1 MTKFFCSLLL
11 LILPASLAVGQYN
24 PYPDKSLFAEHRQNY
39 MDKIGDDAIAVIA
52 SHGVYVRN
60 DDQDHD
66 YRQDSKLFYITGFE
80 EPQSIAVLR
89 PGAEKYK
96 FILFVRPRNELAET
110 WTGRRYGIKGA
121 MDIYN
126 ADTAYVVS
134 DFESML
140 PQLLLG
146 HKTVYHNYGA
156 DEEISELITDQYSE
170 QLGNTEAVMQ
180 DAEFILGEMRK
191 VKSNREIELLQK
203 SVDISVE
210 AHREAMMSTQ
220 PGMGEYEVEAVF
232 EYVSRKNGSQRMG
245 YPSIVG
251 AGANTAILHYNTN
264 EMKMNDGDLLLFD
277 AAAEWG
283 YYTADITRTYPVNG
297 KFTKEQAAIYKIVY
311 DAQEAGMKMSKPGKT
326 YQEMADAVENSAIDG
341 LIRVGLLT
349 GTRESVK
356 EDDSHRQFY
365 IHGIGHWIGLD
376 VHDAGSYMPD
386 GTSVVFESGMVFTIE
401 PGIYITE
408 PDNVDPKWWNI
419 GVRIEDC
426 ILITK
431 NGHKNMS
438 KGVPR
443 KIKDI
448 EKLMKKKGL
457 AQKD

>member
-1 MTKFFCSLLL
+1 MTKFIFSMLL
-11 LILPASLAVGQYN
+11 LILPASLATGQYN
-24 PYPDKSLFAEHRQNY
+24 PYPDKSLFAEKRQIF
-39 MDKIGDDAIAVIA
+39 MDKIGNDAVAIMV

-89 PGAEKYK
+89 PGAEKHK
-96 FILFVRPRNELAET
+96 FILFVRPRDALEET
-110 WTGRRYGIKGA
+110 WTGRRFGVKGA
-121 MDIYN
+121 MDVFN
-126 ADTAYVVS
+126 ADTAYTI
-134 DFESML
+134 DQYETML
-140 PQLLLG
+140 PEFILG

-156 DEEISELITDQYSE
+156 DEELSKIVTEQFATLLGSTD
-170 QLGNTEAVMQ
+170 AVMQ
-180 DAEFILGEMRK
+180 NAEFILGEMRK
-191 VKSNREIELLQK
+191 IKSKQEIKLLQK
-203 SVDISVE
+203 SVDISVK
-210 AHREAMMSTQ
+210 AHREAMMSAQ
-220 PGMGEYEVEAVF
+220 PGMSEYEIEAVF

-251 AGANTAILHYNTN
+251 SGANATILHYNTN
-264 EMKMNDGDLLLFD
+264 EMKMNNGDLLLLD
-277 AAAEWG
+277 AGAEWG
-283 YYTADITRTYPVNG
+283 YYTADITRTFPVNG
-297 KFTKEQAAIYKIVY
+297 KFSKEQAAIYKIVY
-311 DAQEAGMKMSKPGKT
+311 DAQEAGMKMSKPGNT

-349 GTRESVK
+349 GTREQVK
-356 EDDSHRQFY
+356 ENNSHREFY

-376 VHDAGSYMPD
+376 VHDAGSYIPD
-386 GTSVVFESGMVFTIE
+386 GESVIFKPGMTFTIE

-408 PDNVDPKWWNI
+408 PETVDPKWWNI

-431 NGHKNMS
+431 NGNKNMS

-448 EKLMKKKGL
+448 EKLMKKKGI

>member
-1 MTKFFCSLLL
+1 MTKFIFTLLL
-11 LILPASLAVGQYN
+11 LNLPASLAVGQYN

-39 MDKIGDDAIAVIA
+39 MDKISEDAIAIIA

-60 DDQDHD
+60 DDVDHD

-89 PGAEKYK
+89 PGAEKHK
-96 FILFVRPRNELAET
+96 FILFVRQRNELAET
-110 WTGRRYGIKGA
+110 WTGRRYGVKGA
-121 MDIYN
+121 MDVFN
-126 ADTAYVVS
+126 ADTAYVID

-140 PQLLLG
+140 PQLLRG

-156 DEEISELITDQYSE
+156 NEEISELITDQYARFS
-170 QLGNTEAVMQ
+170 GRSEAVMQ
-180 DAEFILGEMRK
+180 NAEYILGEMRK
-191 VKSNREIELLQK
+191 VKSKREIELLK
-203 SVDISVE
+203 KAVDISVE
-210 AHREAMMSTQ
+210 AHREAMKSTQ
-220 PGMGEYEVEAVF
+220 PGMGEYEIEAVF

-251 AGANTAILHYNTN
+251 AGANATILHYNTN
-264 EMKMNDGDLLLFD
+264 EMKLNNGDLLLLD

-297 KFTKEQAAIYKIVY
+297 KFSKEQAAIYKIVY

-326 YQEMADAVENSAIDG
+326 YQEMSDAVENSVIDG
-341 LIRVGLLT
+341 LLRIGLLT
-349 GTRESVK
+349 GSRESVN
-356 EDDSHRQFY
+356 EDNSHRKFY
-365 IHGIGHWIGLD
+365 IHGVGHWIGLD
-376 VHDAGSYMPD
+376 VHDAGVKSID
-386 GTSVVFESGMVFTIE
+386 GKSVVFKLGMAFTIE
-401 PGIYITE
+401 PGVYITE
-408 PDNVDPKWWNI
+408 PENVDPKWWNI

-431 NGHKNMS
+431 KGNINMS
-438 KGVPR
+438 KGAPR

>member
-1 MTKFFCSLLL
+1 MTKFIFPLLL
-11 LILPASLAVGQYN
+11 LILTASLAVGQYN

-39 MDKIGDDAIAVIA
+39 MDKIGEDAIAIIV

-89 PGAEKYK
+89 PGAEKHN
-96 FILFVRPRNELAET
+96 FILFVRERNELAET
-110 WTGRRYGIKGA
+110 WTGRRYGVKGA
-121 MDIYN
+121 MDVFN
-126 ADTAYVVS
+126 ADTAYAID
-134 DFESML
+134 DFEAML
-140 PQLLLG
+140 PRLLRG

-156 DEEISELITDQYSE
+156 DEEISELITDQYSTR
-170 QLGNTEAVMQ
+170 LGNTEAVMQ
-180 DAEFILGEMRK
+180 NAEYILGEMRK
-191 VKSNREIELLQK
+191 IKSDQEIELLQK

-220 PGMGEYEVEAVF
+220 PGMSEYEIEAVF
-232 EYVSRKNGSQRMG
+232 EYVGRKNGSQRMG

-251 AGANTAILHYNTN
+251 AGANTTILHYNTN
-264 EMKMNDGDLLLFD
+264 EMRLNNGDLLLLD
-277 AAAEWG
+277 AGAEWG

-297 KFTKEQAAIYKIVY
+297 KFSKEQAAIYKIVY
-311 DAQEAGMKMSKPGKT
+311 EAQEAGMKMSKPGKT
-326 YQEMADAVENSAIDG
+326 ILEMTNAVENSVIDG
-341 LIRVGLLT
+341 LLRIGLLT
-349 GTRESVK
+349 GSRESVK
-356 EDDSHRQFY
+356 EDRSHRKYY
-365 IHGIGHWIGLD
+365 IHGVSHWIGLD
-376 VHDAGSYMPD
+376 VHDAGAYRVD
-386 GTSVVFESGMVFTIE
+386 GKSIVMEQGMTFTIE
-401 PGIYITE
+401 PGVYIIE
-408 PDNVDPKWWNI
+408 PENVDPKWWNI
-419 GVRIEDC
+419 GIRIEDC

-431 NGHKNMS
+431 KGNINMS

>member
-1 MTKFFCSLLL
+1 MIKFIFSMLL

-96 FILFVRPRNELAET
+96 FILFVRPRNALAET
-110 WTGRRYGIKGA
+110 WTGRRFGVKGA
-121 MDIYN
+121 MEVFN
-126 ADTAYVVS
+126 ADTAYVIS

-156 DEEISELITDQYSE
+156 DEEISALITDQYSE

-191 VKSNREIELLQK
+191 VKSKREIELLQK
-203 SVDISVE
+203 SVDISVK

-251 AGANTAILHYNTN
+251 AGANATILHYNTN

-356 EDDSHRQFY
+356 EDKSHKQFY

-376 VHDAGSYMPD
+376 VHDAGSYKPD
-386 GTSVVFESGMVFTIE
+386 GTSVVFEPGMVFTIE

-408 PDNVDPKWWNI
+408 PDNVDLKWWNI